1 MPPSC
6 LPILSWQLDETPRC
20 HTKPP
25 NLIDWKKTSKP
36 RVEFHQSVEHP
47 RQHIHNQAVH
57 HCSTHCSTPFDRPF
71 DLVFFRSKSSRT
83 WRFFETLPHGC
94 TWMHT
99 VVEPSSAKGKT
110 VRCPKKKKDP
120 SARVLESFILTF
132 ISSILAR
139 LSHRMDTLWHQA
151 CFWIRLCAA
160 MLLK

>member
-1 MPPSC
+1 MPH
-6 LPILSWQLDETPRC
+6 QT
-20 HTKPP
+20 TKPHW
-25 NLIDWKKTSKP
+25 LKKNKRTTTGVPPISGTST
-36 RVEFHQSVEHP
+36 
-47 RQHIHNQAVH
+47 
-57 HCSTHCSTPFDRPF
+57 STHSQPGSSSLFDALFDTPFDRPF